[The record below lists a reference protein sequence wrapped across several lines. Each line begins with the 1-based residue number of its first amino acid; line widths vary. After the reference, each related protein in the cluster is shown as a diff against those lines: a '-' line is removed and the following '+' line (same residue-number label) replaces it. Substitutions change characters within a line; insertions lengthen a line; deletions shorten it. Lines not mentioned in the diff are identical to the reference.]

1 MLARAFLATALLLL
15 SILPARA
22 QTDQY
27 LATIGANN
35 AVAGNGNNS
44 LRQPTGIVVD
54 HVHNRV
60 FVADSENNRVQV
72 FDSTGLSFIA
82 TIGSSTGLAGAD
94 NAHFNLPSSVAID
107 ETRNHL
113 FVADAENDRVQVFD
127 TGSFTYVAT
136 IGGAGQL
143 IAPDSVAVDP
153 VNGNLLVVDVGNLRI
168 QVYSTATL
176 ALTTSI
182 GRGGTTEPFLGPVAV
197 SVDPTRGRLLVL
209 DGTQNCVFVLDSQNF
224 AASGTKFGSCAMLSL
239 TQIDEGLFDFGVAA
253 DPAKDRI
260 LVSDTVNDRILVFNA
275 DNFAQTGT
283 IGTTTTSIDN
293 SHFDFPFELYA
304 DQETGRLYIADTLN
318 NRVQVLGEPLPTP
331 LAAAVLPGSRSV
343 EVGAL
348 PTVFATILNAGAAS
362 LNQCEIGL
370 PPSAPSTLSL
380 SYQPTAPSTN
390 AVNGAT
396 NTPLTIPGHGSQ
408 SFVLTFSSSTPL
420 TTLTQPLTFVCAGA
434 LPAAITLGV
443 NTIDLSVNLIGVP
456 DVIALAATNP
466 NNGILTVPFSQGQA
480 GAFAVATDN
489 IGLAGTLNVSVDTGG
504 STLPL
509 SVVICQTNP
518 ATGACLSPAEPSVS
532 ATIATNA
539 QPTFS
544 IFATASGSIP
554 LQAATN
560 RVFVRF
566 KDGSGNIRG
575 STSVAVQTD

>member
-1 MLARAFLATALLLL
+1 MPARAFLATALLLL

-44 LRQPTGIVVD
+44 LRQPTSIVVD

-72 FDSTGLSFIA
+72 YDSTGLSFIA
-82 TIGSSTGLAGAD
+82 TIGSTSGLAGAD
-94 NAHFNLPSSVAID
+94 NAHFDLPGSVAID
-107 ETRNHL
+107 EARNHL
-113 FVADAENDRVQVFD
+113 FVADTENDRVQVFD
-127 TGSFTYVAT
+127 TGSFAYVAT
-136 IGGAGQL
+136 IGGL

-182 GRGGTTEPFLGPVAV
+182 GKGGTTEPFLGPVAV
-197 SVDPTRGRLLVL
+197 SVDTTRGRLLVL
-209 DGTQNCVFVLDSQNF
+209 DGTQNCVFVLDSQSF

-260 LVSDTVNDRILVFNA
+260 LLSDTVNNRILVFNA

-283 IGTTTTSIDN
+283 IGTTTTSTDN

-304 DQETGRLYIADTLN
+304 DQETGRLYVADTLN

-343 EVGAL
+343 EVGAS

-380 SYQPTAPSTN
+380 SYQPTDPSTN
-390 AVNGAT
+390 AVNGPT
-396 NTPLTIPGHGSQ
+396 NTPLTIAGHGSQ
-408 SFVLTFSSSTPL
+408 SFVLTFSSPTPL

-434 LPAAITLGV
+434 LPAAVTLGV

-466 NNGILTVPFSQGQA
+466 DNGILTVPFSQGQA

-489 IGLAGTLNVSVDTGG
+489 IGLAATLNVSVDTGG
-504 STLPL
+504 TSLPL
-509 SVVICQTNP
+509 SVAICQTNP
-518 ATGACLSPAEPSVS
+518 TTGACLSPAEPTIS

-575 STSVAVQTD
+575 STSVAVATD